1 MRFFELARRCL
12 AITAFSLV
20 AQDATAVTTYASIYG
35 YNQGVQY
42 NWYNNDIMYDS
53 SGTYVNASG
62 ETCWGTMGA
71 RVDRGAGTIE
81 SNAYGLIF
89 RDYCVAG
96 GATCNTGGGG
106 MIAMMDT
113 FTLSGVG
120 DITFFMDITGTSHGH
135 EAANTS
141 AASMSMYARDAV
153 SPGRGPIVQSG
164 ERKAAPELGPN
175 AFKYDRLELN
185 PRGCLWST
193 LHVYCSLDAACG
205 CLRIHGYAGLFVGRI
220 TEHEIATRRRG
231 NQRRG
236 HHVCLWFLSGHKVGP
251 NRRGSDCACAPPCI
265 RGGTAGGAWSFG
277 VGAASACGGKTSA
290 RLSPLRGRH
299 RPHTL
304 AAQPPEHEICA
315 AQPPSSCPSPSC

>member
-62 ETCWGTMGA
+62 ETGWGTMGA

-185 PRGCLWST
+185 LNVIPEDAYGPPYTFTVRWMQRVDAYVST
-193 LHVYCSLDAACG
+193 DMPGYLTGASLNMRSQLGVEVTSGVAITSASGFFPVTRLAPIAAG
-205 CLRIHGYAGLFVGRI
+205 PIAPVPLPASGAALLAGLGLLGW
-220 TEHEIATRRRG
+220 ARR
-231 NQRRG
+231 QRAAAK
-236 HHVCLWFLSGHKVGP
+236 H
-251 NRRGSDCACAPPCI
+251 RRA
-265 RGGTAGGAWSFG
+265 
-277 VGAASACGGKTSA
+277 
-290 RLSPLRGRH
+290 
-299 RPHTL
+299 
-304 AAQPPEHEICA
+304 
-315 AQPPSSCPSPSC
+315 